1 MKLCEEYSIAPNMH
15 TKQFTYGACGV
26 NKT

>member
-1 MKLCEEYSIAPNMH
+1 MKLCEEYSIAQDMH